1 MQHAR
6 KKIEYEFDDFL
17 RHADK
22 KSASILSSE
31 YMKNNM

>member
-1 MQHAR
+1 MQGRNH
-6 KKIEYEFDDFL
+6 KIEYDFDDFL

-22 KSASILSSE
+22 KHASILSSE